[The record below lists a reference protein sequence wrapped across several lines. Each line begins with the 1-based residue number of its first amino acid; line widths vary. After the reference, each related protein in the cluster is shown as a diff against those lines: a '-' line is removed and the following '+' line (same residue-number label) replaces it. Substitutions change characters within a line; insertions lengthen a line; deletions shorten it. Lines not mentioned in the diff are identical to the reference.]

1 MNQKSEEELRKM
13 HWRERYEYE
22 ARRQSNAFSKYDEQR
37 LIDRIERNLLDPYFA
52 IWREIGRKGTID
64 NSAMVLWRYLQRNPG
79 KHYMLNRY
87 HCAAALFNIMGMPDP
102 ASENPLRKRVQWDH
116 DGEPARQ
123 EALLE
128 LKAMIEELMS
138 EGAAPS

>member
-1 MNQKSEEELRKM
+1 MGRKSEEELRKM

-22 ARRQSNAFSKYDEQR
+22 ARRQADSFSKYDEQR

-64 NSAMVLWRYLQRNPG
+64 NSAMVLWRYLERSPG
-79 KHYMLNRY
+79 KHNMLNRY
-87 HCAAALFNIMGMPDP
+87 HCAAALFTILGMADP
-102 ASENPLRKRVQWDH
+102 ASDNPLRKRVQWDH
-116 DGEPARQ
+116 EGEAARQ

-128 LKAMIEELMS
+128 LKAIIEAQIAEQGS
-138 EGAAPS
+138 